1 MSFLSEN
8 VIPGNYGKIFETN
21 AKESSELEK
30 IKNSILNV
38 DGIRDVILN
47 ETAFPREITI
57 HTEKV
62 VRIDDIEKAA
72 LDAGFH
78 AIPRTLFPL

>member
-30 IKNSILNV
+30 LKSSILHV
-38 DGIRDVILN
+38 EGIRDVILN
-47 ETAFPREITI
+47 LETFPRELTV

-72 LDAGFH
+72 LEAGFH